1 MTPKNGGSRDEALR
15 IRIRQR
21 LADLEWTQEQLADAI
36 GETEKNVSRWLT
48 TTRIPAAFLAGFVQ
62 KVPVNPEW
70 LLTGVGDP
78 DPPDRTKAER
88 IYGIVS
94 ELVALDDPEE
104 LAEIWDWW
112 SHLRRIEGDE

>member
-1 MTPKNGGSRDEALR
+1 
-15 IRIRQR
+15 
-21 LADLEWTQEQLADAI
+21 
-36 GETEKNVSRWLT
+36 
-48 TTRIPAAFLAGFVQ
+48 
-62 KVPVNPEW
+62 
-70 LLTGVGDP
+70 VGDP